1 MCKIVFIFVN
11 LELWSL
17 ISTFVTYQ
25 QPTPWYSQSKRPNQL
40 CRHHPQPLPCQ
51 NGRTWQWTDVWS
63 LVREPGRTG
72 IKCIAFQL
80 AIKKTCLCWVRP
92 RGKPSI
98 PLQELYYG
106 STVISKIAFSNKVKN
121 GTLYLVNGNDQSLLT
136 FLHKGFWFGWFVRI
150 DTNTPWC
157 VMFKELYRILW
168 FLNSVGVFASNSIAL
183 AQNRTDD

>member
-1 MCKIVFIFVN
+1 MPPPP
-11 LELWSL
+11 
-17 ISTFVTYQ
+17 
-25 QPTPWYSQSKRPNQL
+25 PTPSLPKWKNLTMNRCVIFSAGTRQDWDKVYSIPTSN
-40 CRHHPQPLPCQ
+40 
-51 NGRTWQWTDVWS
+51 
-63 LVREPGRTG
+63 
-72 IKCIAFQL
+72 
-80 AIKKTCLCWVRP
+80 KKTCLCWVRP

-136 FLHKGFWFGWFVRI
+136 FLHKGFWFGWFVRV

-183 AQNRTDD
+183 AQNRRTDD